1 MLHHE
6 SVGASSEQN
15 KRNLTLNLTLILNF
29 LLPTIDFLIKSVSI
43 MVFKAL
49 SFLRLIH
56 SLFLTRGGNVS

>member
-1 MLHHE
+1 MLHHG

-15 KRNLTLNLTLILNF
+15 KRNPTLNLTLILNF

>member
-1 MLHHE
+1 MLHHG
-6 SVGASSEQN
+6 SVGASSEKN
-15 KRNLTLNLTLILNF
+15 KRNLTLNLTLTLNF
-29 LLPTIDFLIKSVSI
+29 LLPTIDFLIKFVSI

>member
-1 MLHHE
+1 MLHHG

-15 KRNLTLNLTLILNF
+15 KRNLTLNLTLTLNL
-29 LLPTIDFLIKSVSI
+29 LLPTIDFLIKFVSI